1 MDIQK
6 IEELIKILQA
16 SSVNEIT
23 VCTGGSSVH
32 IKKGARVF
40 KKSAQTVEQK
50 KSEEKQHPKEQFI
63 TAPMVGI
70 FHVAD
75 SIAQPGARV
84 EQGQV
89 VGAIESMK
97 LMNDVTAQVSGIV
110 REVLVEDGI
119 PVEYG
124 QPLYRI
130 EVDGQ

>member
-1 MDIQK
+1 MDIQQ
-6 IEELIKILQA
+6 IEELIKILQT

-23 VCTGGSSVH
+23 VRIGGSSVH
-32 IKKGARVF
+32 IKKGARVL
-40 KKSAQTVEQK
+40 KKPVQTVEQK
-50 KSEEKQHPKEQFI
+50 KSEEKQHPKEHFI

-70 FHVAD
+70 FHASD
-75 SIAQPGARV
+75 SVAQPGARV
-84 EQGQV
+84 ERGQV

-97 LMNDVTAQVSGIV
+97 LMNDVVAQVSGIV
-110 REVLVEDGI
+110 REVLIEDGT